1 MALRHA
7 KCFSEMDVL
16 KVMSNDSHDVETN
29 KVYCQT
35 KIGESIARLSDAE
48 RLIDDTQNGWDQVLP
63 RWPPGGAI
71 RSNGGDKGAATRAT
85 QDVIPGGKNE
95 PETQLAV
102 YPPWDNPD
110 HLGKLIHESG
120 EWYGWASPFQVTK
133 RSHPWLR
140 EYDDLLEKLLLPPSK
155 KQRSQN
161 LDESRQKKL
170 HKLLRRNLR
179 QELNI
184 YFFETMDIFNT
195 SMEAFAVCMAE
206 GQNLYV
212 WMAELLKTDPDCLE
226 ELQGIQTDLAFMKD
240 MLDKVRYD
248 LSKAS
253 KLGGA

>member
-1 MALRHA
+1 M
-7 KCFSEMDVL
+7 
-16 KVMSNDSHDVETN
+16 
-29 KVYCQT
+29 
-35 KIGESIARLSDAE
+35 
-48 RLIDDTQNGWDQVLP
+48 
-63 RWPPGGAI
+63 
-71 RSNGGDKGAATRAT
+71 
-85 QDVIPGGKNE
+85 IPGGKNE

-170 HKLLRRNLR
+170 HKLLRRKLG
-179 QELNI
+179 QELSI

-195 SMEAFAVCMAE
+195 SMEAFAVCLAE
-206 GQNLYV
+206 GQKLYV

>member
-1 MALRHA
+1 MALASA
-7 KCFSEMDVL
+7 KCFSANIDVL
-16 KVMSNDSHDVETN
+16 KVMSNDWYDVETN
-29 KVYCQT
+29 KVIPQT
-35 KIGESIARLSDAE
+35 KIGEITNRLIDAG
-48 RLIDDTQNGWDQVLP
+48 RLIDDSQKAWV
-63 RWPPGGAI
+63 GAI

-155 KQRSQN
+155 KQRSQD
-161 LDESRQKKL
+161 LDEPRQKKL

-206 GQNLYV
+206 GQKLYV

-248 LSKAS
+248 LS
-253 KLGGA
+253 